1 MKTLFFLLLTSAA
14 LFASAADEKIKLPA
28 RENFHLILLAGQSN
42 MAGRGVIPPSDRI
55 PHPRVLMQNRQGEW
69 VPAVEP
75 VHYDKDFAGVGPG
88 RSFAIRLATSDPAI
102 TVGLIPAACGGSPI
116 ASWQPGAYHEQT
128 QSHPY
133 DDAVRRTRRAMKDGT
148 LKAILF
154 HQGEADCYG
163 SAPNQYRERL
173 FTLIRSLRQEL
184 GAPAC
189 PFIIGQLSRFPQ
201 ETWSEGKKSV
211 DAAHRA
217 AAAELPAVGFVSSEQ
232 LTSNPDRIHFDAP
245 SQREF
250 GRRYYGTYRRL
261 TAPPSPVFATF
272 TPILA
277 MRDGNPAGL
286 SRAQFVKINREK
298 DQLRFAGNGSR
309 LALKLPPDLK
319 TFTVVM
325 DVTLPKLPE
334 KEGALFARPGCHNV
348 LAVTPSGQLAF
359 TIFAADR
366 KTFCTAR
373 SETELLPNLP
383 YRIAGTVRELPGGET
398 CLTVHINGTE
408 AGRVTLREPAF
419 PYDGALSF
427 GSAAP
432 DGNAA
437 MPLEYRLKN
446 LWIFDR
452 VLDGPE
458 TMQL

>member
-14 LFASAADEKIKLPA
+14 LFAAAADEKIKLPA

-42 MAGRGVIPPSDRI
+42 MAGRGVISPSDRI

-88 RSFAIRLATSDPAI
+88 RSFAIRLTASDPAI

-173 FTLIRSLRQEL
+173 FSLIRSLRQEL

-217 AAAELPAVGFVSSEQ
+217 
-232 LTSNPDRIHFDAP
+232 D
-245 SQREF
+245 
-250 GRRYYGTYRRL
+250 
-261 TAPPSPVFATF
+261 TA
-272 TPILA
+272 
-277 MRDGNPAGL
+277 
-286 SRAQFVKINREK
+286 Q
-298 DQLRFAGNGSR
+298 
-309 LALKLPPDLK
+309 
-319 TFTVVM
+319 
-325 DVTLPKLPE
+325 
-334 KEGALFARPGCHNV
+334 
-348 LAVTPSGQLAF
+348 
-359 TIFAADR
+359 
-366 KTFCTAR
+366 
-373 SETELLPNLP
+373 
-383 YRIAGTVRELPGGET
+383 
-398 CLTVHINGTE
+398 
-408 AGRVTLREPAF
+408 
-419 PYDGALSF
+419 
-427 GSAAP
+427 
-432 DGNAA
+432 
-437 MPLEYRLKN
+437 
-446 LWIFDR
+446 
-452 VLDGPE
+452 
-458 TMQL
+458 